1 MKRLLLL
8 WVVSL
13 VLVSMTTYAVAQTRR
28 PAQPTVSG
36 NDIGFRVDGTDPKG
50 QPFGMLLIKYNG
62 EWVETGSSM
71 TLRKLK

>member
-13 VLVSMTTYAVAQTRR
+13 ALVSMATYAVAQTRR

-36 NDIGFRVDGTDPKG
+36 NDIGFRVDGTDSKG
-50 QPFGMLLIKYNG
+50 QPFGTLLIRYNG
-62 EWVETGSSM
+62 EWVETGSTM

>member
-8 WVVSL
+8 WLASL
-13 VLVSMTTYAVAQTRR
+13 VLVSMTTYALAQTSR

-36 NDIGFRVDGTDPKG
+36 NDIGFRVDGTDSKG
-50 QPFGMLLIKYNG
+50 QPFGALLIRFKG
-62 EWVETGSSM
+62 EWVETGSTM